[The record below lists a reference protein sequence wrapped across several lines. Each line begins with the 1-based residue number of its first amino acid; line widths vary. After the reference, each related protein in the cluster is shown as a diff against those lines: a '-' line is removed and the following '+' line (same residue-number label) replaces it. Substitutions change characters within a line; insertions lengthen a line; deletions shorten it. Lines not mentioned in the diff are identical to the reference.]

1 MRIKFRYYFVVIAV
15 VVCSF
20 ISLSFVDNY
29 FETSKN
35 LDIFASV
42 FKELNIFYVDET
54 DPGDLMKTAI
64 DNMLASLDPYTNY
77 IPESDIEDYKYMQ
90 TGEYGGIGAL
100 VRKQGDYVIIA
111 EPYEGFPAQKAGLMA
126 GDRIMEING
135 LSTKG
140 KSTEEVSKFL
150 RGQASSSI
158 EMLISRDMLETPFK
172 VSLSR
177 EEIKVKSVSYYDMI
191 DSAVGYIR
199 LTGFTKNASEEV
211 KMAFKELE
219 ENNEMQAL
227 VFDLRGNP
235 GGLLNEAIKI
245 VNLFV
250 AKGTDIVSTRGKIS
264 EWNVTYSAQEK
275 PLNDEIPVVVLI
287 DKSSASASE
296 IVSGSLQD
304 LDRGVVVGQRSYGK
318 GLVQDTRK
326 LSYNTML
333 KVTVAKYYIPSGR
346 CIQALDYSHHNKDGS
361 VDKIADSLKTAF
373 KTKNGRTVYDGGGIL
388 PDIVIDE
395 MNYSNIAKSLMK
407 KHLIFDYAT
416 HFNLTHD
423 SIVNAETFALTDK
436 EYQGFVSFLNN
447 KDYGYKT
454 NIEKALD
461 KMVEE
466 VQQDS
471 IVLQAVHVE
480 LEELKRKLEIK
491 KSDDLHTYKEQIK
504 ILLEEE
510 IASRYYYQHGRLESS
525 FRNDKQLDTA
535 ISIARNMKVYNKV
548 LSPPTKN

>member
-1 MRIKFRYYFVVIAV
+1 M
-15 VVCSF
+15 
-20 ISLSFVDNY
+20 
-29 FETSKN
+29 
-35 LDIFASV
+35 
-42 FKELNIFYVDET
+42 
-54 DPGDLMKTAI
+54 
-64 DNMLASLDPYTNY
+64 
-77 IPESDIEDYKYMQ
+77 
-90 TGEYGGIGAL
+90 
-100 VRKQGDYVIIA
+100 
-111 EPYEGFPAQKAGLMA
+111 
-126 GDRIMEING
+126 
-135 LSTKG
+135 
-140 KSTEEVSKFL
+140 
-150 RGQASSSI
+150 
-158 EMLISRDMLETPFK
+158 
-172 VSLSR
+172 
-177 EEIKVKSVSYYDMI
+177 
-191 DSAVGYIR
+191 
-199 LTGFTKNASEEV
+199 
-211 KMAFKELE
+211 
-219 ENNEMQAL
+219 
-227 VFDLRGNP
+227 
-235 GGLLNEAIKI
+235 
-245 VNLFV
+245 
-250 AKGTDIVSTRGKIS
+250 
-264 EWNVTYSAQEK
+264 
-275 PLNDEIPVVVLI
+275 
-287 DKSSASASE
+287 
-296 IVSGSLQD
+296 
-304 LDRGVVVGQRSYGK
+304 
-318 GLVQDTRK
+318 
-326 LSYNTML
+326 
-333 KVTVAKYYIPSGR
+333 
-346 CIQALDYSHHNKDGS
+346 
-361 VDKIADSLKTAF
+361 
-373 KTKNGRTVYDGGGIL
+373 